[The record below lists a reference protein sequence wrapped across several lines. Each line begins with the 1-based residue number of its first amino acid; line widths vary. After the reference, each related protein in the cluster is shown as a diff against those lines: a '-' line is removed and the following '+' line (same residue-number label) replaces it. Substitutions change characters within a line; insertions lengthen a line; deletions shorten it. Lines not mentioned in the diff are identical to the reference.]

1 MHYTKNEKSCKVY
14 LTKFNEC
21 VIVNLTLSRLNGDD
35 GGDKVNILKQL
46 REERG
51 LTQEELAEK
60 SGVSRVTISM
70 LEVGK
75 QKVTKSTTLVSLAD
89 ALGVSVTDLLCTDC

>member
-1 MHYTKNEKSCKVY
+1 M
-14 LTKFNEC
+14 
-21 VIVNLTLSRLNGDD
+21 
-35 GGDKVNILKQL
+35 NILKQL